1 MVSSSVSDAGS
12 FFVLYDAVCVLLGFC
27 DFSQALN
34 LSCPHLPC
42 SLSTN
47 QTEPEMPEE
56 DMVKIIQVITGA
68 DIPELAGGGFSH
80 FCHTDKMPCRK
91 GAREPDVVPCV
102 CSLCSF
108 VSYKSTFETLTLV
121 TSTTSP
127 GTL

>member
-1 MVSSSVSDAGS
+1 M
-12 FFVLYDAVCVLLGFC
+12 LYDAVCVLLGFC
-27 DFSQALN
+27 DLLQALN
-34 LSCPHLPC
+34 LSCPLLPC

-56 DMVKIIQVITGA
+56 EMVKIIQIITGA
-68 DIPELAGGGFSH
+68 EKPELATSGFSL

-102 CSLCSF
+102 WSLCSF
-108 VSYKSTFETLTLV
+108 VFYKSTFETLTLV

-127 GTL
+127 GML